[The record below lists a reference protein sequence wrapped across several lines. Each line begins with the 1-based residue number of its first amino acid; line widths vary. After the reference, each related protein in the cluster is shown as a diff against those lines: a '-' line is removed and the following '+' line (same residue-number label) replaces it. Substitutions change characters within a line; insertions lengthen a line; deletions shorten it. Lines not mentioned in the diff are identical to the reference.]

1 MIVTIVHVAVKPE
14 HLEDFI
20 EATTR
25 NHHLSVK
32 EKGNLRFDVLQNSG
46 NPVEFALYEAYES
59 EPAAMAHKSTAHYL
73 EWREAVAS
81 WMAKPRKGVRYSGL
95 LP

>member
-1 MIVTIVHVAVKPE
+1 MFVTLVHVKVKPE

-20 EATTR
+20 RATEL

-32 EKGNLRFDVLQNSG
+32 EAGNLRFDVLQKG
-46 NPVEFALYEAYES
+46 ENPLEFVLYEAYENQES
-59 EPAAMAHKSTAHYL
+59 AAAHKETAHYL
-73 EWREAVAS
+73 AWREAVAS
-81 WMAKPRKGVRYSGL
+81 WMAVPREGIRYNGL